1 MNGQPDNYVFSI
13 IKDVPYNK
21 LDSSTI
27 ITSSGW
33 DDFDGEVPLGFNF
46 KMMGRTTNALY
57 FDGENYN
64 LGTDLIFSLSTTT
77 TNIISTF
84 MDLVDRSVDEPE
96 QSSTVSYF
104 NSKDPQGKIITIIQ
118 WSNCGL
124 FDQVGDSLNMQM
136 KFYENGNTLEYH
148 FGESSYEGIENH
160 YKNEDV
166 IGSKGPFILFGKN
179 VNLFNTNAKIYYTKS
194 SSPPAMDSTTF
205 GEIQNIFSEIG
216 LDSFPHANT
225 VFRWSKPIING
236 TDQTILDDQ
245 ISFYPTQVRDF
256 LHLDTKESYNVEII
270 NLQGSSLLNYRSN
283 TNSNQLNLSELSP
296 GNYFI
301 RFSNNN
307 KEVNYKFQKI

>member
-1 MNGQPDNYVFSI
+1 MQHLLQASIFKNKNKIMNKLICFFLFTITLNGQPDNYVFSI

-104 NSKDPQGKIITIIQ
+104 NSKDPQGK
-118 WSNCGL
+118 
-124 FDQVGDSLNMQM
+124 
-136 KFYENGNTLEYH
+136 
-148 FGESSYEGIENH
+148 
-160 YKNEDV
+160 
-166 IGSKGPFILFGKN
+166 
-179 VNLFNTNAKIYYTKS
+179 
-194 SSPPAMDSTTF
+194 
-205 GEIQNIFSEIG
+205 
-216 LDSFPHANT
+216 
-225 VFRWSKPIING
+225 
-236 TDQTILDDQ
+236 
-245 ISFYPTQVRDF
+245 
-256 LHLDTKESYNVEII
+256 
-270 NLQGSSLLNYRSN
+270 
-283 TNSNQLNLSELSP
+283 
-296 GNYFI
+296 
-301 RFSNNN
+301 
-307 KEVNYKFQKI
+307 